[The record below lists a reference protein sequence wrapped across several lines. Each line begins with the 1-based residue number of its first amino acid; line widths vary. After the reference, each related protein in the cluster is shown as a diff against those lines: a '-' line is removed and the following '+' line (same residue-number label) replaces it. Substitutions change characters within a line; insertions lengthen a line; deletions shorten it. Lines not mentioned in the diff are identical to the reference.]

1 MLSETSF
8 GMVAARQP
16 VSSIFHPANC
26 PIDFLK
32 LFLFFINLVRVKVRV
47 AVRGYRVGVEFG
59 LSHLPKMTSSHSVSL
74 VDGNKSAHASA
85 PPPLPGYSHISKNS
99 FLQKLCFFI
108 GKIFTF
114 LKKYFI
120 NTETLNI

>member
-1 MLSETSF
+1 
-8 GMVAARQP
+8 MVAARQP

-59 LSHLPKMTSSHSVSL
+59 LVT
-74 VDGNKSAHASA
+74 
-85 PPPLPGYSHISKNS
+85 
-99 FLQKLCFFI
+99 
-108 GKIFTF
+108 
-114 LKKYFI
+114 
-120 NTETLNI
+120 